1 MTDLEA
7 RLAAALEAEARGA
20 PDAAGLAEL
29 ARDRADTRRRRVR
42 VGLVG
47 AAAVLAATPIVLKLA
62 TGADPDALNRGTMA
76 FPTPSAA
83 APSTWRTE
91 SFRDLEVKV
100 PPSWGH
106 GTLSTWCLRG
116 RNEPGAP
123 VVERPNGGVRS
134 IRCAQPEEGYGIQ
147 FFSTATFDPV
157 AGDLTKPW
165 RYGWE
170 PGQVKVY
177 PRDSW
182 LAIAC
187 ATCEYAVRV
196 VAPDRRTAE
205 RVVDSVRTV
214 DGVDSHGCSV
224 RRTESAPRVATGTVA
239 VCRYDGEGWLEQG
252 ELLTGGDADA
262 AVAAVDAAPTAQMAY
277 GPGPCKDPDNLPG
290 EVLLREPGREV
301 SVVFDSDCV
310 HDLGVRYG
318 DELYEVTD
326 DVLYWALSPGFSGG
340 IAGDVPVPERL
351 RQR

>member
-47 AAAVLAATPIVLKLA
+47 AAVVLAATPIVLKFA
-62 TGADPDALNRGTMA
+62 TRADPDALNRGTMA
-76 FPTPSAA
+76 FPTASAS
-83 APSTWRTE
+83 APSGWRTE

-106 GTLSTWCLRG
+106 GTLSAWCVNG
-116 RNEPGAP
+116 RTEPGTP
-123 VVERPNGGVRS
+123 VVERPDTAARS
-134 IRCAQPEEGYGIQ
+134 IRCAQPEEGYGVQ
-147 FFSTATFDPV
+147 FFSTAAVHLV

-196 VAPDRRTAE
+196 VAPDRETAQ
-205 RVVDSVRTV
+205 RVIDSVRTV
-214 DGVDSHGCSV
+214 D
-224 RRTESAPRVATGTVA
+224 
-239 VCRYDGEGWLEQG
+239 
-252 ELLTGGDADA
+252 
-262 AVAAVDAAPTAQMAY
+262 
-277 GPGPCKDPDNLPG
+277 
-290 EVLLREPGREV
+290 
-301 SVVFDSDCV
+301 
-310 HDLGVRYG
+310 
-318 DELYEVTD
+318 
-326 DVLYWALSPGFSGG
+326 
-340 IAGDVPVPERL
+340 DVPEAMP
-351 RQR
+351 QR